1 MKVVDTY
8 VLPWLKQYDYK
19 INNIAKEVVLGMW
32 GNGEERKQRLTK
44 AGYDYKYVQSQVN
57 MYLKEKE

>member
-1 MKVVDTY
+1 MSY
-8 VLPWLKQYDYK
+8 LGL
-19 INNIAKEVVLGMW
+19 NNIVKEVVLGMW

-57 MYLKEKE
+57 TYLKSKV

>member
-1 MKVVDTY
+1 
-8 VLPWLKQYDYK
+8 
-19 INNIAKEVVLGMW
+19 MW

-57 MYLKEKE
+57 MYLKGTE